1 MKIIYIYIHMY
12 IYIIYIYIH
21 ISIYILFDSRR
32 LSRCLENLSYELTF
46 SCSVWWGSQQPKDF
60 NAENCAER
68 CWASF
73 ISSSVSWKLN
83 TSASSASTQ
92 SQWNCNNSKQMS
104 HDDPSECLL
113 AFIKHANILLEH
125 PVGTSRLSTCMSLG
139 PSEQEARTVLNTK
152 RQAKNDCH
160 NLPHIDTYCHSRLRA
175 VLRSKY
181 AVHVSHLM
189 LSWAGLKCDDVA
201 MLEDPL
207 QRNLR
212 DSKFIKVLQVPRHW
226 DLVTLEYSR
235 NFWNIWNWR
244 KEVEEGDTIS
254 HTSKFQK
261 QCKRAAW

>member
-1 MKIIYIYIHMY
+1 
-12 IYIIYIYIH
+12 
-21 ISIYILFDSRR
+21 
-32 LSRCLENLSYELTF
+32 
-46 SCSVWWGSQQPKDF
+46 
-60 NAENCAER
+60 
-68 CWASF
+68 
-73 ISSSVSWKLN
+73 
-83 TSASSASTQ
+83 
-92 SQWNCNNSKQMS
+92 MS

-152 RQAKNDCH
+152 RQAKM
-160 NLPHIDTYCHSRLRA
+160 IATYCHSGSLWMAQKYVCISKTSSSRTDKWNRA
-175 VLRSKY
+175 SVLRSKY